1 MGYNEMLSA
10 MDMEIQTPYFK
21 DAFDKMPEY
30 VKAMMRALL
39 RGLELVTNDGVDDF
53 NRVSID
59 FNEYVYE
66 VGARRYPFQ
75 SVKELAKAALA
86 RIFVE
91 FDMWLFGAWID
102 LWDDDHLYTDK
113 KGRTRIYY
121 MFTKRFASMML
132 HCKDTVMGEEINPDD
147 YKYPVEIHFIKD
159 GDDEYYV
166 AFLPDFGFSACAA
179 AAGDTEEE
187 AVQNLRDVKKFV
199 I

>member
-132 HCKDTVMGEEINPDD
+132 HCKDTVMEKCIREPSKFLAYFNCGERTILCGIDGKVVRP
-147 YKYPVEIHFIKD
+147 KRRAKD
-159 GDDEYYV
+159 EKSD
-166 AFLPDFGFSACAA
+166 
-179 AAGDTEEE
+179 
-187 AVQNLRDVKKFV
+187 
-199 I
+199 